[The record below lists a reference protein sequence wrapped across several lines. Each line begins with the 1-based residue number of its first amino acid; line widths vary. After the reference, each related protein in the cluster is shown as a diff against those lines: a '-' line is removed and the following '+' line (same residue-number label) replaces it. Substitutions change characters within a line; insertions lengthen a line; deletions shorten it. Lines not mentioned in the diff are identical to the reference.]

1 MQQQSQRVLG
11 IFSLVMITVGSV
23 DSIRNLPTT
32 SIFGAALI
40 FFFIVAALLF
50 LLPAALV
57 AAELSSLG
65 REEGGIYVWVKH
77 AFGPQMGLY
86 AIWFQ
91 WVSNVI
97 WYPTILSFITATLAY
112 LIAPHLAHNRY
123 FLVSMII
130 FIFSVLSWIN
140 CRGIKTS
147 AVFASVC
154 AISGLLVPMVMIIIL
169 GLIWWLSGKTL
180 QIHFSG
186 AHTLIPSFANHSAW
200 VALTGIVL
208 SFCGIEIATVHAR
221 NVKRPQRSYPIAMLI
236 TTGVLLFTL
245 LLGSLA
251 IAFVLPAAKIS
262 LVSGIMQAY
271 DAFFSS
277 YHLHWLLPVVALMLI
292 MGGLGGVNNW
302 IIAPSRGLL
311 LAAEDHQIPS
321 KLAVVNVNLAPHR
334 ILFGQV
340 VIVIIL
346 SLLFLFMPTVNESY
360 MFLNEL
366 AVQLYMVMYILM
378 FVAAVKLRFKP
389 MVALAEQD
397 SVLDIGFRIPGAN
410 WGICVVALVGVLACV
425 LTILIG
431 FLPPPHIIAKIAWHY
446 QLMLA
451 VGLVLL
457 SLPPYALHWLRK
469 IPRLKP
475 YLN

>member
-1 MQQQSQRVLG
+1 MQTQSQRMLG
-11 IFSLVMITVGSV
+11 VFSLVMITVGSV
-23 DSIRNLPTT
+23 DSIRNLPITA
-32 SIFGAALI
+32 IFGSALV
-40 FFFIVAALLF
+40 FFFVIAALLF
-50 LLPAALV
+50 LLPSALV

-77 AFGPQMGLY
+77 AFGPRMGLY

-97 WYPTILSFITATLAY
+97 WYPTILSFIIATLAY

-123 FLVSMII
+123 FLVTMII
-130 FIFSVLSWIN
+130 VTFSALSWLN
-140 CRGIKTS
+140 CHGIKTS
-147 AVFASVC
+147 ALFATVC
-154 AISGLLVPMVMIIIL
+154 AISGVLLPMALIVVL
-169 GLIWWLSGKTL
+169 GLVWWFSGKPL

-186 AHTLIPSFANHSAW
+186 AHALIPSFANHSAW

-221 NVKRPQRSYPIAMLI
+221 NVYRPQRSYPLAMLI
-236 TTGVLLFTL
+236 TTVVLLLTL

-251 IAFVLPAAKIS
+251 IAIVLPAAKIS

-271 DAFFSS
+271 DAFFTS
-277 YHLHWLLPVVALMLI
+277 YHLHWLLPLIAVMLI

-311 LAAEDHQIPS
+311 LAAEDRQLPA
-321 KLAVVNVNLAPHR
+321 KLAEVNMHLAPHR
-334 ILFGQV
+334 ILLGQV
-340 VIVIIL
+340 IIVIIL
-346 SLLFLFMPTVNESY
+346 SLLFLFMPTINESY
-360 MFLNEL
+360 LFLNEL
-366 AVQLYMVMYILM
+366 AVQLYMLMYILM
-378 FVAAVKLRFKP
+378 FAAAVKLRFRP
-389 MVALAEQD
+389 TVALAEQA
-397 SVLDIGFRIPGAN
+397 SVLDVGFRIPGGN
-410 WGICVVALVGVLACV
+410 WGICCVAALGSVACLV
-425 LTILIG
+425 TILIG

-457 SLPPYALHWLRK
+457 CLPPYLLVLLRN
-469 IPRLKP
+469 IPRLRR
-475 YLN
+475 YLS